1 METAR
6 SKENANRCSFV
17 TSKEELKRELEAFLI
32 AFRCG
37 NDLYPDETAR
47 CYKEN
52 DVEAPERTDEEKHWR
67 TGGRRLMEDRQK
79 IIEKLVKI
87 KALAERGIGG
97 EQQTA
102 QVLYATLKEKY
113 KVTDAEIEKEAAV
126 PVDIS
131 EIDLKKFWGIAF
143 QLAAVA
149 KTLQEETDICTAC
162 PYTYTD
168 EQCTGCGTYWNMRDL
183 RLDFEAIQQSF
194 FMKRN

>member
-1 METAR
+1 
-6 SKENANRCSFV
+6 
-17 TSKEELKRELEAFLI
+17 
-32 AFRCG
+32 
-37 NDLYPDETAR
+37 
-47 CYKEN
+47 
-52 DVEAPERTDEEKHWR
+52 
-67 TGGRRLMEDRQK
+67 MEDRQK
-79 IIEKLVKI
+79 IIAKLVKI

-102 QVLYATLKEKY
+102 QVMYTTLKEKY
-113 KVTDAEIEKEAAV
+113 KVTDAEIEKAAAI

-168 EQCTGCGTYWNMRDL
+168 EQCTGCGTYW
-183 RLDFEAIQQSF
+183 
-194 FMKRN
+194 KKK

>member
-1 METAR
+1 
-6 SKENANRCSFV
+6 
-17 TSKEELKRELEAFLI
+17 
-32 AFRCG
+32 
-37 NDLYPDETAR
+37 
-47 CYKEN
+47 
-52 DVEAPERTDEEKHWR
+52 
-67 TGGRRLMEDRQK
+67 MEDKQK
-79 IIEKLVKI
+79 IIAKLVKI

-102 QVLYATLKEKY
+102 QVMYTTLKEKY
-113 KVTDAEIEKEAAV
+113 KVTDAEIEKAAAV

-143 QLAAVA
+143 QLEAVT

-183 RLDFEAIQQSF
+183 RLDFEAIQQRLI
-194 FMKRN
+194 KAATEG

>member
-1 METAR
+1 
-6 SKENANRCSFV
+6 
-17 TSKEELKRELEAFLI
+17 
-32 AFRCG
+32 
-37 NDLYPDETAR
+37 
-47 CYKEN
+47 
-52 DVEAPERTDEEKHWR
+52 
-67 TGGRRLMEDRQK
+67 MEDRQK

-102 QVLYATLKEKY
+102 QVMYATLKEKY
-113 KVTDAEIEKEAAV
+113 KVTDAEIEKAAAV

-149 KTLQEETDICTAC
+149 QTLQEETDICTAC

-183 RLDFEAIQQSF
+183 RLDVEMKWQNNKTTEKQDWWLEQLRQQGYETAVCWSAEEAMDTIAGYLGVMEQTGR
-194 FMKRN
+194 KVEL